1 MRNDPEMQRKAFKNC
16 FYTLRIEGDMLTN
29 LGKMIPSEVSLK
41 NTRDQECDFLLQ
53 TDLGAVMEEIDTD
66 KSGGIDFEEFLDFM
80 TTERGSRKASSDA
93 SEYSDIFDFMD
104 VDKNGLISA
113 EDLKKVQILMFFV
126 ILIFIFAFCQITEK
140 LGQKLSSLQI
150 DEMIEDATEG
160 DGTISKEQFLRMM
173 IPQSQ
178 LC

>member
-1 MRNDPEMQRKAFKNC
+1 
-16 FYTLRIEGDMLTN
+16 
-29 LGKMIPSEVSLK
+29 
-41 NTRDQECDFLLQ
+41 
-53 TDLGAVMEEIDTD
+53 MEEIDTD

-113 EDLKKVQILMFFV
+113 EDLKKVQILVFFV

>member
-1 MRNDPEMQRKAFKNC
+1 MRNNPEMQRKAFKNC
-16 FYTLRIEGDMLTN
+16 FNTLRIEGDMLTN

-41 NTRDQECDFLLQ
+41 NTRDKECDFLLQ

-113 EDLKKVQILMFFV
+113 EDLKKVQILVFFV

>member
-1 MRNDPEMQRKAFKNC
+1 MRNGPEMQRKSLKSC
-16 FYTLRIEGDMLTN
+16 FNTLRIKGDMLTN

-41 NTRDQECDFLLQ
+41 NTRECDYLLQ

-113 EDLKKVQILMFFV
+113 EDLKKVQILVFFV

>member
-1 MRNDPEMQRKAFKNC
+1 MRNGPEMQRKAFKNC

-113 EDLKKVQILMFFV
+113 EDLKKVQILVFFV

>member
-1 MRNDPEMQRKAFKNC
+1 MW
-16 FYTLRIEGDMLTN
+16 
-29 LGKMIPSEVSLK
+29 
-41 NTRDQECDFLLQ
+41 FLLQ

>member
-113 EDLKKVQILMFFV
+113 EDLKKVQILVFFV
-126 ILIFIFAFCQITEK
+126 ISIFIFAFCQITEK

>member
-1 MRNDPEMQRKAFKNC
+1 MRDGPEMQRKAFKNC

-113 EDLKKVQILMFFV
+113 EDLKKVQILVFFV

>member
-1 MRNDPEMQRKAFKNC
+1 MRDGPEMQRKAFKNC

-41 NTRDQECDFLLQ
+41 NTRDQECDYLLQ

-113 EDLKKVQILMFFV
+113 EDLKKVQILVFFV

>member
-1 MRNDPEMQRKAFKNC
+1 MRNGPEMQRKAFKNC
-16 FYTLRIEGDMLTN
+16 FNTLRIEGDMLTN

-41 NTRDQECDFLLQ
+41 NTRECDYLLQ

>member
-1 MRNDPEMQRKAFKNC
+1 MW
-16 FYTLRIEGDMLTN
+16 
-29 LGKMIPSEVSLK
+29 
-41 NTRDQECDFLLQ
+41 FLLQ

-113 EDLKKVQILMFFV
+113 EDLKKVQILVFFV

>member
-1 MRNDPEMQRKAFKNC
+1 M
-16 FYTLRIEGDMLTN
+16 TN

-113 EDLKKVQILMFFV
+113 EDLKKVQILVFFV

>member
-1 MRNDPEMQRKAFKNC
+1 
-16 FYTLRIEGDMLTN
+16 
-29 LGKMIPSEVSLK
+29 
-41 NTRDQECDFLLQ
+41 
-53 TDLGAVMEEIDTD
+53 MEEIDTD

-113 EDLKKVQILMFFV
+113 EDLKKVQNLYYYRSSCFLLCYI
-126 ILIFIFAFCQITEK
+126 IFAFCQITEK